1 MDGWNTSFLL
11 WPGLFS
17 RAFAVSFIGSVF
29 CQKLMGH
36 VFFCNAGA
44 LSPPGRGYDC
54 GRTWQVL
61 ALGSVP

>member
-1 MDGWNTSFLL
+1 ML
-11 WPGLFS
+11 
-17 RAFAVSFIGSVF
+17 A
-29 CQKLMGH
+29 
-36 VFFCNAGA
+36 AGA